1 MGMILSMGF
10 IFIKKLFSFVK
21 SRKGRNDMAV
31 ISKKRSAFVVDSD
44 KIDLFLN
51 QKSSKRNDRIIKDR
65 ADALR
70 KVLHDETKKK

>member
-1 MGMILSMGF
+1 MGMILNMGF
-10 IFIKKLFSFVK
+10 IFIKKLFSFVE

-70 KVLHDETKKK
+70 KVLNDETKKK

>member
-1 MGMILSMGF
+1 
-10 IFIKKLFSFVK
+10 
-21 SRKGRNDMAV
+21 MAV

-70 KVLHDETKKK
+70 KVLNDETKKK